1 MSAPIIAADD
11 IRKYFETSRGLVARF
26 FDNQRQ
32 IKAVDGV
39 DLEIDRGDIIGL
51 VGESGCGKSTLG
63 RVVLGLELP
72 TSGTVEFKGVPLS
85 SKSKD
90 ELRGMRK
97 EAQMLFQNPYQT
109 LNPRLTILD
118 NLREPLKIHK
128 IGSRDTR
135 YERIHQGLVDVELN
149 PDEILDRFPTELS
162 GGQRQRVSIARAFL
176 LNPDFIVADEP
187 VSMLDV
193 SIKKDMLDLL
203 ETNLDKNDACM
214 LYISHDL
221 STVGHICDDIHVMY
235 LGKIVE
241 RGPTRSVIED
251 PAHPYTNLLV
261 QAIPSIDV
269 ERKRERIRGLGEV
282 PSSENVP
289 SGCRFH
295 PRCPKIIPPDDWP
308 ADQTTW
314 KQTIDLIAD
323 IMDGSALSVVDGDAL
338 DDAVVRDVYAD
349 YFGTADLPSVI
360 DEHLRTVITAS
371 VNGDGDS
378 VLEKW
383 PYSSVCQD
391 DRPPEYDL
399 QGDHHA
405 RCYLLADSPPG

>member
-1 MSAPIIAADD
+1 MSDSIIRADD
-11 IRKYFETSRGLVARF
+11 ICKYFEMSRGLIARLF
-26 FDNQRQ
+26 EEPRQ

-39 DLEIDRGDIIGL
+39 DLDIDRGDIIGL

-63 RVVLGLELP
+63 RVLLGLEMP
-72 TSGTVEFKGVPLS
+72 TSGTVEFKGEPLS
-85 SKSKD
+85 AKSKD
-90 ELRGMRK
+90 DLRRMRK

-128 IGSRDTR
+128 IGSRETR
-135 YERIHQGLVDVELN
+135 HERIHQGLVDVELN

-176 LNPDFIVADEP
+176 LDPDFIVADEP

-203 ETNLDKNDACM
+203 EANLEKNDACM

-221 STVGHICDDIHVMY
+221 STVGHICDYIHVMY

-241 RGPTRSVIED
+241 RGPTNAVIED
-251 PAHPYTNLLV
+251 PAHPYANLLV

-269 ERKRERIRGLGEV
+269 DRERERIRGLGEV
-282 PSSENVP
+282 PSSETVP
-289 SGCRFH
+289 TGCRFH
-295 PRCPKIIPPDDWP
+295 PRCPKIIAPDDWP
-308 ADQTTW
+308 ADQSTW
-314 KQTIDLIAD
+314 KRAIDLIAD
-323 IMDGSALSVVDGDAL
+323 IRDGSALTEIDDDTADTEIV
-338 DDAVVRDVYAD
+338 DAVLTD
-349 YFGTADLPSVI
+349 YFGTSDRPSVI
-360 DEHLRTVITAS
+360 DERLRTVIAGS
-371 VNGDGDS
+371 VNGTGETA
-378 VLEKW
+378 LEHW

-391 DRPPEYDL
+391 DRPPEYDIE
-399 QGDHHA
+399 GDHHA
-405 RCYLLADSPPG
+405 RCYLLADPTAD